1 MSIRPTHR
9 QLEYLVAVTDTGHFS
24 AAARRCHVSQP
35 TLSTQI
41 QLLEDRL
48 QAKLLERSPGGARP
62 TPLGEIVVRLSRNVL
77 STLDEIRNVTRNAAA
92 NLGGLIRLG
101 TPSTIGPY
109 FLPLIVPRLH
119 ADYPGLELH
128 IREERP
134 PLLERAIV
142 AGTLDC
148 ALTRPPDAQKSLVF
162 QEVMAEP
169 LQLGIPADHPLA
181 AQRII
186 RPDML
191 KGERM
196 VSLGAEHGMPRTM
209 RDFYAS
215 VGAVL
220 KDDYEG
226 TSLDGLRQMVSIGMG
241 MALLPKLYIASNIHS
256 DSGVALRDVE
266 GWTLNRSVGLAWRD
280 GSVRSAQYLQLLLEC
295 RKALDAAQ
303 GAPAAA
309 APAARSGG

>member
-1 MSIRPTHR
+1 
-9 QLEYLVAVTDTGHFS
+9 
-24 AAARRCHVSQP
+24 
-35 TLSTQI
+35 
-41 QLLEDRL
+41 
-48 QAKLLERSPGGARP
+48 
-62 TPLGEIVVRLSRNVL
+62 
-77 STLDEIRNVTRNAAA
+77 
-92 NLGGLIRLG
+92 
-101 TPSTIGPY
+101 
-109 FLPLIVPRLH
+109 
-119 ADYPGLELH
+119 
-128 IREERP
+128 
-134 PLLERAIV
+134 
-142 AGTLDC
+142 
-148 ALTRPPDAQKSLVF
+148 
-162 QEVMAEP
+162 MAEP

-303 GAPAAA
+303 SAPTAA